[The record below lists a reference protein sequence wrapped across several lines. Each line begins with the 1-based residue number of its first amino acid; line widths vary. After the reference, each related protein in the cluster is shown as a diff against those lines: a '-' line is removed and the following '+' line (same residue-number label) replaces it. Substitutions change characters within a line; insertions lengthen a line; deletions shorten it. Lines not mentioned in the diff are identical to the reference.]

1 MVQRMGGK
9 LFVTCDSIEVRGD
22 ASISVNSTT
31 KYRRRDLL
39 LKLDFQVQNQNSERK
54 SVW

>member
-31 KYRRRDLL
+31 KYRNEARPTFETR
-39 LKLDFQVQNQNSERK
+39 FSGSK
-54 SVW
+54 SK